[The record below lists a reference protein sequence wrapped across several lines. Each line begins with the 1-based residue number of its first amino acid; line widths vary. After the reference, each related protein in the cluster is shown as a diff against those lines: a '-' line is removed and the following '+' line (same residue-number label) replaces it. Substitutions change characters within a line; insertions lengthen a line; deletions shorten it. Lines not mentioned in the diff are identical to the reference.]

1 VRTKD
6 SCWPTGTIYPT
17 PRISVEMN
25 TLLIFHL
32 KRTAIV
38 QFGMIVVRLNLCSLR
53 KHLVI
58 EYGGIESYCS

>member
-1 VRTKD
+1 
-6 SCWPTGTIYPT
+6 
-17 PRISVEMN
+17 MN

-58 EYGGIESYCS
+58 EYGGTESNCY